1 MNIIKG
7 ITTWISNKYLVTI
20 SAFIVWMFFFD
31 TRDVLTQRER
41 SRELEKLKE
50 SKAYFT
56 SEIEKETKALEELKS
71 DPAAIEKLAREKYFM
86 KKDNEDLFIIHSEA
100 K

>member
-1 MNIIKG
+1 MNLIKG
-7 ITTWISNKYLVTI
+7 IATWISNKYLVTI
-20 SAFIVWMFFFD
+20 SAFVVWMLFFD
-31 TRDVLTQRER
+31 TRDMLTQRER

-56 SEIEKETKALEELKS
+56 SEIEKETKALQELKS

-86 KKDNEDLFIIHSEA
+86 KKDNEDLFIIQNEA

>member
-1 MNIIKG
+1 MNLIKG
-7 ITTWISNKYLVTI
+7 IATWISNKYLVTI
-20 SAFIVWMFFFD
+20 SAFVVWMLFFD
-31 TRDVLTQRER
+31 TRDMLTQRER

-50 SKAYFT
+50 SKAYFS
-56 SEIEKETKALEELKS
+56 SEIEKETKALQELKS

-86 KKDNEDLFIIHSEA
+86 KKDNEDLFIIQNEA